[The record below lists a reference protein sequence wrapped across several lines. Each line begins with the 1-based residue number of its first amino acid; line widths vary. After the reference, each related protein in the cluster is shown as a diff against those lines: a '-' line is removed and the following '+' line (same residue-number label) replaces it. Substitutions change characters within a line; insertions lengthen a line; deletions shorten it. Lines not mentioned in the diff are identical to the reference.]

1 MSSRR
6 KKRASPTDLYQSC
19 LQGGD
24 CIPDVQ
30 NKFENRT
37 IADWLLK
44 IFGSVIY
51 LGNLGIGS
59 GKGTGGSF
67 GYRPLG
73 AGGSGKPI
81 SELPVGRPNIV
92 IDPITP
98 QTIVPIEPGAS
109 SIVPLAEGGI
119 DTSFLTPEAGPGLG
133 GEDIELFTFSS
144 PTLDVGGVGGGPSV
158 ISTELSETAFIDAT
172 PAPPATKQILYDAV
186 SSAAVEVHI
195 NPFLQTSAN
204 DTNIFVDSL
213 LTGETVGEGTYENI
227 PLDSL
232 YLQTRDVPLE
242 STPIQTSRL
251 QIKSTGLYSRFI
263 EQVPV
268 YDPDFLVQPSRL
280 VQFEFENPAFDP
292 EISLRFEQDVD
303 TLRAAPNTAFAD
315 VAYLGRPQLTS
326 TADRAVR
333 LSRLGT
339 RAALKTRSGLT
350 VGPQVHFYMDISN
363 IIPENIELSVIDSGR
378 DTTVVDDLLKGI
390 VLDDPANAAD
400 VQYNDDDLLDALA
413 ETFDNTHIVVQGV
426 SDETDTTA
434 LPIPLPTN
442 ISKVFITDIAEN
454 GLFPNINIDSNIT
467 PAFNKFWSSVVP
479 FQDIDFTI
487 DPSLLYRKRR
497 RLDIV

>member
-1 MSSRR
+1 MSNRR
-6 KKRASPTDLYQSC
+6 RKRASPTDLYQSC

-59 GKGTGGSF
+59 GKGTGGSL

-73 AGGSGKPI
+73 AGGSGRPL
-81 SELPVGRPNIV
+81 SELPISRPNVV

-98 QTIVPIEPGAS
+98 QAIVPIEPGAS
-109 SIVPLAEGGI
+109 SIVPLAEGGV
-119 DTSFLTPEAGPGLG
+119 DTSFLTPEAGPGVG
-133 GEDIELFTFSS
+133 GEDIELFTFSD

-186 SSAAVEVHI
+186 SSSAVEVHI

-204 DTNIFVDSL
+204 DTNIFVDTL
-213 LTGETVGEGTYENI
+213 LPGETIGEAGYENI

-232 YLQTRDVPLE
+232 SLQTRDVPLE
-242 STPIQTSRL
+242 STPIQAGRL
-251 QIKSTGLYSRFI
+251 QNKSALYSRFI

-292 EISLRFEQDVD
+292 DISLRFEQDVD

-315 VAYLGRPQLTS
+315 IAYLARPQLTG

-339 RAALKTRSGLT
+339 RAALRTRSGLT

-363 IIPENIELSVIDSGR
+363 IIPENIEMSIIDSTR
-378 DTTVVDDLLKGI
+378 DTTVVDDLLRGT
-390 VLDDPANAAD
+390 VLDDPANAAH
-400 VQYNDDDLLDALA
+400 VQFNDDDLLDALT

-442 ISKVFITDIAEN
+442 ISKVFINDVAEN
-454 GLFPNINIDSNIT
+454 GLFTNINIDSNIT
-467 PAFNKFWSSVVP
+467 PIFTKNWNTVVP
-479 FQDIDFTI
+479 LQDTDYII